1 MAAKKKDLTPEQI
14 AAQEQANKEGYDA
27 REAEIKTVA
36 EKSASIK
43 SALRDVT
50 ASIKNERKKLEQNEK
65 KANKAQTLAEKR
77 KYQDMAADNK
87 KNIRKYERIAEQT
100 QKEIDKADKEL
111 RKCRDANRTLFQKIG
126 DRIKDIKRGID
137 FAKSLPK
144 KILWKVW
151 TILPPYLVYKAV
163 RNLVES
169 RAMSVESAREAKVEA
184 EANIEEKKAETR
196 VPTEEEQNRAD
207 EIVASKEMTQE
218 EKIVKLI
225 DLCAETQKDI
235 QVLLRD
241 NDGRDSVL
249 TLSYDEETRSEDA
262 GKEGVVTIKDQD
274 HTISTVHTSTRT
286 DAKAQDGVLDIPVKH
301 KKSTPSKIMERAGIK
316 AEPPVR
322 HVFLTEANKEE
333 LDLKGATL
341 EPATKEQ
348 KITSRESLATQAK
361 EAKTRAAIIEET
373 HEQKT
378 ESKRKEKAPV
388 LMVTVSL
395 TRGRDIT
402 MFCLAENKDKV
413 KRELQ
418 NTFRSADMVKRIAF
432 ADAPT
437 VDVQKDSHVLV
448 ENRMSP
454 HKDLGDAVREEIF
467 ISTGYTTMDLMPRNF
482 NTTEQLKNAMVAEL
496 ERKWQTLSYHPQE
509 AVEAGKKIELIFKE
523 AEKTAG
529 GNEEALR
536 EAFTKALAASAPDI
550 EKENLTVGEFFSN
563 ATLVA
568 MMEQRENG
576 LIIAERLA
584 NREFKRGDRAA
595 EPQYVARRIKDCLDT
610 EAYKR
615 IKHPEPLHGFNMSAE
630 AIFSSKD
637 IIENIG
643 HITIDKDKNLY
654 ALIPGTG
661 VEGHVPIYHIDD
673 AGHKAQ
679 WTYEDVTTPAFV
691 SQVKKEIRQE
701 IQKENQRNK
710 EAEREAPSQE
720 PETKEPINPEKQEP
734 THSEPEEK
742 TAPESHSQNEEL
754 VFDENSQSLEEMEIA
769 SSVEL
774 DDEGFNTIEDDERS
788 TDEYEAADND
798 SQKKTQ
804 DKDFGEE
811 I

>member
-1 MAAKKKDLTPEQI
+1 MATKKKDLTPEQI

-65 KANKAQTLAEKR
+65 KTNKAQTLAEKR

-100 QKEIDKADKEL
+100 QKELDKADKEL
-111 RKCRDANRTLFQKIG
+111 RKCRDTNRTLFQKIG

-207 EIVASKEMTQE
+207 EIVANREMTQE

-249 TLSYDEETRSEDA
+249 TLSYDEEARGDGA
-262 GKEGVVTIKDQD
+262 GKEGKVTIKDQD
-274 HTISTVHTSTRT
+274 HTISTVHTSTRP
-286 DAKAQDGVLDIPVKH
+286 DARAQDGVLDIPVKH
-301 KKSTPSKIMERAGIK
+301 KKSAPSKIIERAGIK

-348 KITSRESLATQAK
+348 KTTSRESLARQAT
-361 EAKTRAAIIEET
+361 EAKTRTAIIEET

-378 ESKRKEKAPV
+378 EGKGKDKAPV

-418 NTFRSADMVKRIAF
+418 NTFRSADMVKNIVF

-437 VDVQKDSHVLV
+437 ADVQKDSHVLV

-467 ISTGYTTMDLMPRNF
+467 IETGYTTMDLMPRNF

-509 AVEAGKKIELIFKE
+509 AVEAAKKIELIFNE

-529 GNEEALR
+529 GNEEVLR
-536 EAFTKALAASAPDI
+536 ETFVKALADASLNAK
-550 EKENLTVGEFFSN
+550 KEHTTEAHFFNN
-563 ATLVA
+563 ATLGT

-576 LIIAERLA
+576 ILITKKLA
-584 NREFKRGDRAA
+584 NREFKRGDRSA

-610 EAYKR
+610 EMFTASTVQGSRSY
-615 IKHPEPLHGFNMSAE
+615 NMSAE
-630 AIFSSKD
+630 ATYSPKD
-637 IIENIG
+637 IAENIR
-643 HITIDKDKNLY
+643 HITADKDKKLY
-654 ALIPGTG
+654 ASIHEAGI
-661 VEGHVPIYHIDD
+661 EGYVPIYHVDD
-673 AGHKAQ
+673 AGHKVQ

-701 IQKENQRNK
+701 IQKENQRSK
-710 EAEREAPSQE
+710 EAEHEAPNKE
-720 PETKEPINPEKQEP
+720 PETKEPVNPEKQEP
-734 THSEPEEK
+734 THSESEEK
-742 TAPESHSQNEEL
+742 TTPESLGQNEEL

-774 DDEGFNTIEDDERS
+774 DDEEFDTIEDDERS
-788 TDEYEAADND
+788 EDEYEVADND
-798 SQKKTQ
+798 SQEKPQ
-804 DKDFGEE
+804 NKDLGEE